1 MAFSITLEKIPED
14 KCDTPNIATN
24 QQNPTHENESKELG
38 KNGVIIISGGSN
50 DLDKNSEK
58 ISEVL
63 PQTIKFSQIHSNSK
77 IIITKIPHRHDLH
90 KYSKTNLAIKKF
102 NMKLNNIM
110 QRFRHVTL
118 IDTDLCREN
127 NTKHGMHLN
136 NKGKDEIARKMAK
149 LINKVVIDEKKDTI
163 I

>member
-1 MAFSITLEKIPED
+1 
-14 KCDTPNIATN
+14 
-24 QQNPTHENESKELG
+24 
-38 KNGVIIISGGSN
+38 
-50 DLDKNSEK
+50 
-58 ISEVL
+58 
-63 PQTIKFSQIHSNSK
+63 
-77 IIITKIPHRHDLH
+77 
-90 KYSKTNLAIKKF
+90 
-102 NMKLNNIM
+102 MKLNNIM

-118 IDTDLCREN
+118 IDTDLRREY